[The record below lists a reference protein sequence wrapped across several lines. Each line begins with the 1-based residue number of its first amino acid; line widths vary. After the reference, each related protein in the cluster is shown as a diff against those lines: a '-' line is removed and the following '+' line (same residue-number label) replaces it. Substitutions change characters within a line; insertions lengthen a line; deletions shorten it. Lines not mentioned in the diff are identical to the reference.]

1 MHVSHQLISAE
12 GPDRGSISFI
22 RERGGGRGKE
32 GEKREKGG
40 RGREEGGRAV

>member
-32 GEKREKGG
+32 GEKREKGDG
-40 RGREEGGRAV
+40 KVKSRALV